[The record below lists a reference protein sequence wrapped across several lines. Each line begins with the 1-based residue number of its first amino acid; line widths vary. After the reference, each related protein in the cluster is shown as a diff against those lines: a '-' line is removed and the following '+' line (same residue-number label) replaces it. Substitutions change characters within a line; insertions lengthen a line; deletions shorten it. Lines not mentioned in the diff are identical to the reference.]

1 MPRSRLVPL
10 LLAGLLAACATP
22 RSTVGPGVG
31 PGLVTPV
38 MKDGAPRPEALG
50 VWRSRGYGWLLTV
63 TPQGLRLHHETAA
76 GCHADPSSSSE
87 LMELFGFQ
95 APGPSADSVDFL
107 STPGETRYRFDRVAA
122 LPPGC
127 DTEGPWSAP
136 AVFDVFQATFAE
148 HYAFFPER
156 RPDWL
161 SRLEA
166 QRSRVNPNT
175 DNTALFTLFADALR
189 TLGDSHVELLSDDA
203 SSDSLRY
210 EERATGTFA
219 LLEREAQRTERPMR
233 AVQKEWMGAY
243 RDGILQTV
251 LRGEGHHVANQRIL
265 WGFAAPRVG
274 YLNVL
279 TMGGFAATSG
289 EEAPTLA
296 QELAA
301 LEPVLDEVMTAFAG
315 ADRVI
320 VDVSNN
326 RGGHDGVARAIAER
340 FADQRRHVY
349 SKWARGAKD
358 VPPQEFFLTPTSRP
372 AFHGPVF
379 LVTSDVTVSAG
390 EVFTLAMR
398 ALPQVVHVGSA
409 TRGCFSDVLVKPLPN
424 GWTVHLSNEHYTD
437 AKGEDHEAR
446 GVPPQKP
453 LELFPEAD
461 LARGHARALRA
472 LADSR

>member
-1 MPRSRLVPL
+1 MNIPPPRSRLVPL
-10 LLAGLLAACATP
+10 LLLGLLASCATP
-22 RSTVGPGVG
+22 RSTLGHG
-31 PGLVTPV
+31 PV

-63 TPQGLRLHHETAA
+63 TPQGLHLHHETAA
-76 GCHADPSSSSE
+76 GCYADPSSSTE
-87 LMELFGFQ
+87 LLELFGVQ
-95 APGPSADSVDFL
+95 EPGPSADSADFL
-107 STPGETRYRFDRVAA
+107 SAPGETRYRFDRVAA
-122 LPPGC
+122 LPAGC
-127 DTEGPWSAP
+127 NAPHPWSAP
-136 AVFDVFQATFAE
+136 ALFDVFQATLTE

-156 RPDWL
+156 APDWL

-166 QRSRVNPNT
+166 QRSHVKPDT
-175 DNTALFTLFADALR
+175 DGRALFTLFAEALQ
-189 TLGDSHVELLSDDA
+189 TLGDSHVELLADDA
-203 SSDSLRY
+203 SSDSLHY

-219 LLEREAQRTERPMR
+219 LLERVAHETDRPMQV
-233 AVQKEWMGAY
+233 VQKEWLRAY
-243 RDGILQTV
+243 WVGIVQTV
-251 LRGEGHHVANQRIL
+251 LRGQVHVGANQRVL

-279 TMGGFAATSG
+279 TMGGFVATSDEG
-289 EEAPTLA
+289 ALPLA

-301 LEPVLDEVMTAFAG
+301 LEPVLDEAMTAFAA
-315 ADRVI
+315 ADVVI

-340 FADQRRHVY
+340 FTDLRRHAY

-372 AFHGPVF
+372 AFHGPVQ
-379 LVTSDVTVSAG
+379 LVTSGVTVSAG

-398 ALPQVVHVGSA
+398 ALPQVVHMGTA

-437 AKGEDHEAR
+437 AKGQDHEAH
-446 GVPPQKP
+446 GVPPERP

-461 LARGHARALRA
+461 LRQGHARAIRA